1 MSNASLDSQRK
12 EEHLAFYKES
22 RPLYNDFDKLRIQ
35 YHSLPH
41 FSMEDVD
48 LSTQLCGYTLSCP
61 FFINAISG
69 GSPKAH
75 MLNQTLARIA
85 AACDLLLCSGSY
97 SIALKDERYKEDF
110 LQMRRIHA
118 QGLFACNLG
127 VDKAPSL
134 ALQALEETKADI
146 LQIHLNL
153 LQEMLMPEGDKNF
166 SQWKKHLQE
175 ILSLSPQPVLVKEVG
190 FGFSKEC
197 LRELV
202 EMGVRHLDVSGK
214 GGTNFAF
221 IENKRNLSAKE
232 DFASFGFSTVES
244 LLFAKAFKNQLEI
257 VASGGI
263 RKPLDIFKALALG
276 AKAVGLSG
284 KILELLETYSEAE
297 VIELLQAWKQ
307 ELKMLFCLVNA
318 QNIKELHEKNC
329 VFFDNTKD

>member
-1 MSNASLDSQRK
+1 MSQASLDSRRK
-12 EEHLAFYKES
+12 EEHLALYKES
-22 RPLYNDFDKLRIQ
+22 RPLHNDFDKLRIQ

-41 FSMEDVD
+41 FSLDEVD

-69 GSPKAH
+69 GSQSAYL
-75 MLNQTLARIA
+75 LNQKLARIA

-97 SIALKDERYKEDF
+97 SVALKDARYKEDF

-127 VDKAPSL
+127 VDKEPHL
-134 ALQALEETKADI
+134 ALQALEETQADI
-146 LQIHLNL
+146 LQIHLNF

-175 ILSLSPQPVLVKEVG
+175 TLSLSPRPVLVKEVG
-190 FGFSKEC
+190 FGFSKDC
-197 LRELV
+197 LKELV

-214 GGTNFAF
+214 GGTNFAV
-221 IENKRNLSAKE
+221 IENKRTLFPKE

-244 LLFAKAFKNQLEI
+244 LLFAQTFKHQIEI

-284 KILELLETYSEAE
+284 KMVELLEKHSEEE

-329 VFFDNTKD
+329 VFFDSPKN